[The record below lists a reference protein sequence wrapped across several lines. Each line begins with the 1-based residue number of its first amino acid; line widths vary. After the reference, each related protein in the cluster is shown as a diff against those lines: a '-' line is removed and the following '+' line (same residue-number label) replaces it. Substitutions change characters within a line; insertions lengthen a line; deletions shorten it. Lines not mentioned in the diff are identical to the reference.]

1 MVMIKKL
8 IIYIRELMNLI
19 SIERFI
25 GNVTIIMINVN
36 SPMIYLKLM
45 LKGLIIKE
53 TIKMTMKRNYH
64 QIRKKTTKKIKALIK
79 QTTIKINLKLMQKEQ
94 IIIEK

>member
-8 IIYIRELMNLI
+8 IIYIRELMNLF

-45 LKGLIIKE
+45 QKEKIIKE
-53 TIKMTMKRNYH
+53 KRKMTKKRNNH
-64 QIRKKTTKKIKALIK
+64 STRKK
-79 QTTIKINLKLMQKEQ
+79 
-94 IIIEK
+94 II